1 MRAMVTGGANR
12 LGRAIALALAEA
24 GFDLELHF
32 FSSGEEA
39 AGVQAEI
46 EALGRRCRLHRA
58 DLTLSEDCERLA
70 RDLAEGGEALDVLV
84 HSAGLY
90 PRRSLSEITAEEWDR
105 VQHLHCRAAFLLVR
119 DTAAMLGESTLP
131 GGGLVLSISDIAA
144 SQPEPGFLHYCVSKA
159 ALEMLTKGLALELAP
174 SVRVNAIAPGT
185 VLAPPDLEE
194 ARMQAILST
203 IPQARFGEA
212 GDIAD
217 LVVFLATKAPY
228 VTGQV
233 WSVDG
238 GRSVAGPLVT

>member
-1 MRAMVTGGANR
+1 M
-12 LGRAIALALAEA
+12 
-24 GFDLELHF
+24 
-32 FSSGEEA
+32 
-39 AGVQAEI
+39 
-46 EALGRRCRLHRA
+46 
-58 DLTLSEDCERLA
+58 
-70 RDLAEGGEALDVLV
+70 LV

-90 PRRSLSEITAEEWDR
+90 TRRSLADITAAEWDR

-119 DTAAMLGESTLP
+119 DTAALLGQSALP

-174 SVRVNAIAPGT
+174 RVRVNAIAPGT
-185 VLAPPDLEE
+185 VLPPPDLGE
-194 ARMQAILST
+194 ARKQAILST

-212 GDIAD
+212 CDIAD

-228 VTGQV
+228 VTGQI

-238 GRSVAGPLVT
+238 GRSVSGPLVT